1 MRTRDP
7 DTKRRLLLEAAL
19 AEFAARGVAGARVEQ
34 IARRAG
40 ISAGLVYSFYE
51 NKDGLFEAV
60 FDWIVEQAVSTVP
73 IDTADLGEYA
83 GRLHD
88 AGLAY
93 PEVTRFIAWYE
104 LERGG
109 PAARRAAT
117 VAAMKA
123 KVDAIADAQRQG
135 AVSDRYPATE
145 LLALVLALANMWQWQ
160 SGDYLDLVP
169 AAWRR
174 ALIVDAVRQLAAP

>member
-7 DTKRRLLLEAAL
+7 DTKRRRLLAAAL

-51 NKDGLFEAV
+51 NKDALFEAA
-60 FDWIVEQAVSTVP
+60 FDWIVEQAVATVP
-73 IDTADLGEYA
+73 LDADDLAGYA

-88 AGLAY
+88 AGLAH

-117 VAAMKA
+117 AAAMKSKA
-123 KVDAIADAQRQG
+123 DAIADAQRRG
-135 AVSDRYPATE
+135 IVSDRYTAAE
-145 LLALVLALANMWQWQ
+145 ILALVLALANMWQRQ

-169 AAWRR
+169 AARQR